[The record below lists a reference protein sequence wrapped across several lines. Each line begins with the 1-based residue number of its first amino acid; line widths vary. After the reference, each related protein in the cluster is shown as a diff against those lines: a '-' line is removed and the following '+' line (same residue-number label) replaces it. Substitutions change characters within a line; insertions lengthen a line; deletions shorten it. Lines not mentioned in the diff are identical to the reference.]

1 MVYLPVQMV
10 TLSTFSELASGMQ
23 ATHKDDH
30 SSPDMPTGCAT
41 SFTSTAIRFE
51 SILHRFSFSRK
62 RRCLNPCPWT
72 SASVERACQGASIE
86 NAAALCILWARL
98 IQADESLART
108 AGQVEAFCHMLRQ
121 RQGYRLRGWLEEVE
135 QHGEPELQAC
145 ARHLHKEESAV
156 QAGLTLAWSNGR
168 LYPSPQTAEAA
179 SVWPG
184 RRRLAQTAD
193 ALPSL

>member
-1 MVYLPVQMV
+1 MDANQAHLHREKTLDEE
-10 TLSTFSELASGMQ
+10 TLSRTPHLVGQ
-23 ATHKDDH
+23 TATRSH
-30 SSPDMPTGCAT
+30 
-41 SFTSTAIRFE
+41 
-51 SILHRFSFSRK
+51 
-62 RRCLNPCPWT
+62 
-72 SASVERACQGASIE
+72 IE
-86 NAAALCILWARL
+86 NTDALCILWARL

-135 QHGEPELQAC
+135 QQGEPELQAFV
-145 ARHLHKEESAV
+145 RNLHTEESAV